1 MQQLTPH
8 SPGKRRSAGWGL
20 IEAVV
25 AMGVLSMGVLGL
37 LWMQGKTALAWR
49 SQNATEQAAWLTQ
62 DMAERLRANR
72 GALDTYRLGWDQ
84 ALNHVDCSSRPCN
97 LVEWALSDLWSWTRE
112 VQNRMPGAQAQLWQ
126 SPADPQHIGIG
137 LAWRDTDKT
146 LMEATNY
153 PPGLNCPAQHRC
165 FWMHVRP

>member
-8 SPGKRRSAGWGL
+8 SPGKRRTAGWGL
-20 IEAVV
+20 TEAVV
-25 AMGVLSMGVLGL
+25 AMGVLSMVVLGL

-126 SPADPQHIGIG
+126 SPVDPQHIGIG

-153 PPGLNCPAQHRC
+153 PPGLNCPTQHRC
-165 FWMHVRP
+165 YWLHVRP

>member
-1 MQQLTPH
+1 MQQLKAHTP
-8 SPGKRRSAGWGL
+8 SMRRMAGWGL
-20 IEAVV
+20 AEALV

-49 SQNATEQAAWLTQ
+49 SQHNTEQAAWLTQ

-72 GALDTYRLGWDQ
+72 GQLGAYRLGWGQ
-84 ALNHVDCSSRPCN
+84 VPNAVDCNNRPCN
-97 LVEWALSDLWSWTRE
+97 MVEWALSDLWAWTRE
-112 VQNRMPGAQAQLWQ
+112 VQSRMPGAQTQMWL
-126 SPADPQHIGIG
+126 SPSDPQHIGIA
-137 LAWRDTDKT
+137 LAWRDADPSLLGTSDQ
-146 LMEATNY
+146 

>member
-1 MQQLTPH
+1 MQQLNAHTP
-8 SPGKRRSAGWGL
+8 SKRRMAGWGL
-20 IEAVV
+20 TEALV

-49 SQNATEQAAWLTQ
+49 SQHNTEQAAWLTQ

-72 GALDTYRLGWDQ
+72 GQLGAYRLGWGQ
-84 ALNHVDCSSRPCN
+84 VPNAVDCNNRPCN
-97 LVEWALSDLWSWTRE
+97 MVEWALSDLWAWTRE
-112 VQNRMPGAQAQLWQ
+112 VQSRMPGAQTQMWL
-126 SPADPQHIGIG
+126 SPSDPQHIGIA
-137 LAWRDTDKT
+137 LAWRDADPSLLGTSDQ
-146 LMEATNY
+146 